1 MVKTVLYAEKLYDN
15 DKVEREVFGPDVRV
29 ESAQTMPAAMVGP
42 RPKNVITPEMF

>member
-15 DKVEREVFGPDVRV
+15 DKVEREVFGP
-29 ESAQTMPAAMVGP
+29 GP